1 MLDVLTPVLDAMRA
15 GGPGLAARMRE
26 AAERGAA
33 ATIPMRATKGRAAFL
48 GERSVGHMD
57 PGARS
62 SQIIVEALSPFL
74 EKRT

>member
-1 MLDVLTPVLDAMRA
+1 MLDVLAPVRDAISA
-15 GGPGLAARMRE
+15 GGSNLAAPRE
-26 AAERGAA
+26 GGGRTGAA

-74 EKRT
+74 EQNS